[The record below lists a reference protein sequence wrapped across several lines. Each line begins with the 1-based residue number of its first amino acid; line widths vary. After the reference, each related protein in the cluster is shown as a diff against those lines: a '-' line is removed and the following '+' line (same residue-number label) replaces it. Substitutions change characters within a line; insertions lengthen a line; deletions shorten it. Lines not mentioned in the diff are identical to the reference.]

1 MREVK
6 YRAWDK
12 VNKEMHVDIQ
22 EADGTHDHITYNT
35 DESMVKLHIDSFSDY
50 LHDDDFIIIQ
60 YTGLKD
66 EKGIDVFEKD
76 IVNIVELGKNILEYV
91 SVVEYENSGYLVT
104 EPNGTQVPLD
114 CFHNQENAV
123 MPLFEIEVIGNA
135 FENPDLLEGEK

>member
-6 YRAWDK
+6 FRAWITEDHEHFETENEK
-12 VNKEMHVDIQ
+12 PYMEHGFAFEDYMTINEELAAMQ
-22 EADGTHDHITYNT
+22 EHGSIL
-35 DESMVKLHIDSFSDY
+35 M
-50 LHDDDFIIIQ
+50 Q

>member
-1 MREVK
+1 MKEVK
-6 YRAWDK
+6 FKAWDK
-12 VNKEMHVDIQ
+12 WEKEMLPVAGINFTNGFMWINELIDD
-22 EADGTHDHITYNT
+22 ETPANT
-35 DESMVKLHIDSFSDY
+35 RYLDEVVLR
-50 LHDDDFIIIQ
+50 Q

>member
-1 MREVK
+1 MKEVK
-6 YRAWDK
+6 FKAWDK
-12 VNKEMHVDIQ
+12 WEKEMLPVAGINFTNGFMWINELID
-22 EADGTHDHITYNT
+22 
-35 DESMVKLHIDSFSDY
+35 DETPANIRY
-50 LHDDDFIIIQ
+50 LDEVVLRQ

-66 EKGIDVFEKD
+66 KKGIDVFEKD
-76 IVNIVELGKNILEYV
+76 IVNIVELSKNILEYV